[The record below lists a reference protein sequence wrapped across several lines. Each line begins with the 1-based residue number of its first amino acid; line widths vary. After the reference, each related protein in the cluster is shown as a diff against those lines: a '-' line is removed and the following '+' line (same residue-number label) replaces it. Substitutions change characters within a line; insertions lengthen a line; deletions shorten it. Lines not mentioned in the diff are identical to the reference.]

1 MRIYTKTEQ
10 CTIWENESNYT
21 YQIQLKDKEI
31 DSVVYDFAA
40 DAILA
45 AEMMK

>member
-10 CTIWENESNYT
+10 YTILENEDYT
-21 YQIQLKDKEI
+21 YQIQFKDKEL
-31 DSVVYDFAA
+31 DSVVYDIAA

-45 AEMMK
+45 AEGMK